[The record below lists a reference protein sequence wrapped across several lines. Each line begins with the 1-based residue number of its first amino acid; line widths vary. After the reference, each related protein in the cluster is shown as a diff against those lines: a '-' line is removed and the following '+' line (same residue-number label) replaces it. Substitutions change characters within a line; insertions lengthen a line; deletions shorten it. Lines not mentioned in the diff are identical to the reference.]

1 MKRITILL
9 TSILAFAA
17 NAFEIK
23 HELGV
28 ASFEQA
34 PKKVVALDW
43 ALTET
48 VMSLGVMPQGIADVA
63 GYNTHGW
70 HNLSW
75 IKVSLMLA
83 HVANRI
89 LN

>member
-1 MKRITILL
+1 MKRIIILL
-9 TSILAFAA
+9 TSFLAFAA

-28 ASFEQA
+28 ASFDQA

-48 VMSLGVMPQGIADVA
+48 VLSLVLCHKVLPMWQGTI
-63 GYNTHGW
+63 HGW
-70 HNLSW
+70 HNPS
-75 IKVSLMLA
+75 
-83 HVANRI
+83 
-89 LN
+89 